1 MAAGKIA
8 SSEPQLRFQ
17 NNLVYKTPHP
27 VFTRFDGLHDGM
39 FAGVKM
45 FSGVF
50 IFRGIATTHVSA
62 LSAQPQVN
70 PGIAHF

>member
-1 MAAGKIA
+1 
-8 SSEPQLRFQ
+8 
-17 NNLVYKTPHP
+17 
-27 VFTRFDGLHDGM
+27 M

-50 IFRGIATTHVSA
+50 IFGRIATTYVSA

-70 PGIAHF
+70 PGIAHFQALFAAIGMRLHFLDVAGVRT